1 MNIGI
6 DVKPPEKE
14 CSDRNCPFHGS
25 LKVRGQILQGKVI
38 GDKAQS
44 TVRVQRESYYYLKK
58 YERYEKRRSTIFAHN
73 PDCMSIKE
81 GDSVKIMECRPISK
95 GKSFVVIEKLE
106 G

>member
-6 DVKPPEKE
+6 DVKPPERE
-14 CSDRNCPFHGS
+14 CTDKNCPFHGS
-25 LKVRGQILQGKVI
+25 LRVRGQILEGRVV
-38 GDKAQS
+38 GDKANS
-44 TVRVQRESYYYLKK
+44 TVRVQREYYYKLKK

-73 PDCMSIKE
+73 PECLSVRQ
-81 GDSVKIMECRPISK
+81 GDLVKVMECRPLSK